1 MARGARRLALGAALT
16 LAAGCAREPGSG
28 GPVPLSVTPAL
39 GTAAAAMPV
48 EIAGR
53 DFEAWTRADLGS
65 SRAATLDARFGAAL
79 EPAAGGDAVALQGVT
94 MTEQRTLRATVPA
107 GLARGTYRLHVTDPR
122 GRSGTLERAFRIVAP
137 ADTVAAFRVA
147 LLETPRAGIAFTVAL
162 SAVDAQ
168 GLVVDGFEGS
178 VPLADRTGAMSPG
191 STGPFVAGR
200 SQVQVV
206 IRDLA
211 AGDQITA
218 GAAPGPA
225 GTSEPFDVLAG
236 PPSAVVFPERSVTA
250 VAGACSPRVD
260 LELRDALDHPAPAEA
275 EVVAQLQSSPPG
287 IGFFSDAACTAAAT
301 SATVPAG
308 SRRASFY
315 FQSRSVGTVTIRALP
330 ATLPSA
336 SQDETVSP

>member
-1 MARGARRLALGAALT
+1 MTARSAPRLALCAALF
-16 LAAGCAREPGSG
+16 LAAGCAREPGSE

-39 GTAAAAMPV
+39 STATAAVPV
-48 EIAGR
+48 QIAGR
-53 DFEAWTRADLGS
+53 DFDAWTRADLGS
-65 SRAATLDARFGAAL
+65 SRAATLDARFTAAL
-79 EPAAGGDAVALQGVT
+79 EPLAGGDAVALHGVT

-137 ADTVAAFRVA
+137 ADTVAAFSIA

-178 VPLADRTGAMSPG
+178 VSLSDRTGAMSG

-200 SQVQVV
+200 SQVQAV

-211 AGDQITA
+211 VDNRITA
-218 GAAPGPA
+218 GTAPGPV

-236 PPSAVVFPERSVTA
+236 PPSAIVFPEGSVT
-250 VAGACSPRVD
+250 VLAGACSPRVD
-260 LELRDALDHPAPAEA
+260 VELRDALDHPAPAEE
-275 EVVAQLQSSPPG
+275 EVVAQLHSSPPG
-287 IGFFSDAACTAAAT
+287 LGFFSDAACTAAA
-301 SATVPAG
+301 AALTVPAG
-308 SRRASFY
+308 SRRASFH
-315 FQSRSVGTVTIRALP
+315 FRSHSVGTVTVRALP

-336 SQDETVSP
+336 AQDQTVLP